1 MRTSNHKNIFVKDYP
16 PNWSGE
22 VFVKKKFKIQCR
34 GHMLLAY
41 VNLNGQEIVET
52 FNKKEFQKKSG
63 TKFRVG
69 KIIKKKNGNKMYAKW
84 KGYNN
89 SCNR

>member
-1 MRTSNHKNIFVKDYP
+1 MRISNHKNIFAKDYP

-52 FNKKEFQKKSG
+52 FNKKEFQNNKEKK
-63 TKFRVG
+63 
-69 KIIKKKNGNKMYAKW
+69 W
-84 KGYNN
+84 
-89 SCNR
+89 